1 MEYLTLA
8 MITFSKPRKI
18 TLKIF
23 TVDKNKLLVW
33 GKLIGIIGG
42 SQVIIQGVG
51 LIAGILTV
59 RLLSIKEY
67 AFFTLAN
74 TMLGALAVISDGGI
88 SSGVMSEAGKKWTDK
103 VHVGL
108 VLYTGM
114 QLRKK
119 FALIAL
125 VFTLPFLTYLL
136 LDNGAKPWQVFL
148 VLLAM
153 IPSFFATISDSLLE
167 IPLKINQDILP
178 LQKNQLFAS
187 IGRLL
192 LSITSLFFLPFSFIA
207 LLSNC
212 IPRLWA
218 NIKLRKIILPYAETR
233 NIEDQQIKATIM
245 SVVKRSMP
253 GSIYFVFSGQINI
266 WILSLIGN
274 TNGLAQI
281 GAIGRI
287 SVLFSTLSLIGSTLI
302 TPRFS
307 RLPMDTNIL
316 KKRFFEIQAIA
327 LISCMVLLALVSLM
341 PSELLYILG
350 NQYNGLEQELIINIA
365 SSLMGI
371 MVGLTFG
378 LLLSRGWV
386 IYPVVSISINIL
398 AFVFGVVLFEV
409 KTLMGVSY
417 LTLLQGTVMYV
428 QLLIFGSIKTLG
440 ASNQQTSVL

>member
-1 MEYLTLA
+1 MEIILKNFTLN
-8 MITFSKPRKI
+8 
-18 TLKIF
+18 
-23 TVDKNKLLVW
+23 KNKILDW
-33 GKLIGIIGG
+33 GKLIGFTGG
-42 SQVIIQGVG
+42 TQFLIQGIG

-74 TMLGALAVISDGGI
+74 TMLGALAVVSDGGI

-103 VHVGL
+103 EHVGK
-108 VLYTGM
+108 VLSTG
-114 QLRKK
+114 LIIRKR

-125 VFTLPFLTYLL
+125 LFTLPFLTYLL

-148 VLLAM
+148 IVLAM
-153 IPSFFATISDSLLE
+153 VPSFFATISDSLLE
-167 IPLKINQDILP
+167 IPLKINQAIMP
-178 LQKNQLFAS
+178 LQKNQMLAS

-192 LSITSLFFLPFSFIA
+192 LSFTSLFFFPFSFIA

-218 NIKLRKIILPYAETR
+218 NIKLRKIILPYAASI
-233 NIEDQQIKATIM
+233 NIEDQQIKASIM

-253 GSIYFVFSGQINI
+253 GSIYFVFSGQINV

-287 SVLFSTLSLIGSTLI
+287 SVLFSTLSLIGSTLL

-307 RLPMDTNIL
+307 RLPMDSTIL
-316 KKRFFEIQAIA
+316 KKRFFSIQ
-327 LISCMVLLALVSLM
+327 LIGLMACILLLTIVSLM
-341 PSELLYILG
+341 PTQFLYILG
-350 NQYNGLEQELIINIA
+350 NQYKGLELELIINIA

-371 MVGLTFG
+371 MVGLSFG
-378 LLLSRGWV
+378 LVLSRGWV
-386 IYPVVSISINIL
+386 IYPLVSISINIL
-398 AFVFGVVLFEV
+398 AFVIGVVLFDV
-409 KTLMGVSY
+409 RTLLGVSY
-417 LTLLQGTVMYV
+417 LTLLQGSVMYL
-428 QLLIFGSIKTLG
+428 QLLVFGIIKTWSIPTSQ
-440 ASNQQTSVL
+440 SN

>member
-1 MEYLTLA
+1 MKN
-8 MITFSKPRKI
+8 II
-18 TLKIF
+18 
-23 TVDKNKLLVW
+23 VDKNKLLVW
-33 GKLIGIIGG
+33 GKLIGVTGG

-88 SSGVMSEAGKKWTDK
+88 SSGVMSEAGKKWNNK
-103 VHVGL
+103 EYVGL
-108 VLYTGM
+108 VLSTGM
-114 QLRKK
+114 IIRKR
-119 FALIAL
+119 FSLVAL

-148 VLLAM
+148 VVLAM

-178 LQKNQLFAS
+178 LQKNQLYAS

-212 IPRLWA
+212 IPRIWA
-218 NIKLRKIILPYAETR
+218 NIKLRKIILPYAVNTT
-233 NIEDQQIKATIM
+233 IEDQQIKTTIM

-253 GSIYFVFSGQINI
+253 GSIYFVFSGQINV

-307 RLPMDTNIL
+307 RLPVDPNIL
-316 KKRFFEIQAIA
+316 KKRFFEIQAIGLMA
-327 LISCMVLLALVSLM
+327 CIALLALVSLM
-341 PSELLYILG
+341 PTELLYILG
-350 NQYNGLEQELIINIA
+350 NQYKGLEQELMINIA
-365 SSLMGI
+365 SSLIGI

-378 LLLSRGWV
+378 LVLSRGWV

-398 AFVFGVVLFEV
+398 AFVLGVVLFEV
-409 KTLMGVSY
+409 RTLMGVSY
-417 LTLLQGTVMYV
+417 LTLLQGTVMYL
-428 QLLIFGSIKTLG
+428 QLLIFGSIKTMA
-440 ASNQQTSVL
+440 ASNQQTSVH

>member
-1 MEYLTLA
+1 MQMEIILKNFTLN
-8 MITFSKPRKI
+8 
-18 TLKIF
+18 
-23 TVDKNKLLVW
+23 KNKILDW
-33 GKLIGIIGG
+33 GKLIGFTGG
-42 SQVIIQGVG
+42 TQFLIQGIG

-74 TMLGALAVISDGGI
+74 TMLGALAVVSDGGI

-103 VHVGL
+103 EHVGK
-108 VLYTGM
+108 VLSTG
-114 QLRKK
+114 LIIRKR

-125 VFTLPFLTYLL
+125 LFTLPFLTYLL

-148 VLLAM
+148 IVLAM
-153 IPSFFATISDSLLE
+153 VPSFFATISDSLLE
-167 IPLKINQDILP
+167 IPLKINQAIMP
-178 LQKNQLFAS
+178 LQKNQMLAS

-192 LSITSLFFLPFSFIA
+192 LSFTSLFFFPFSFIA

-218 NIKLRKIILPYAETR
+218 NIKLRKIILPYAASI
-233 NIEDQQIKATIM
+233 NIEDQQIKASIM

-253 GSIYFVFSGQINI
+253 GSIYFVFSGQINV

-307 RLPMDTNIL
+307 RLPMDSTIL
-316 KKRFFEIQAIA
+316 KKRFFAIQLIGLIA
-327 LISCMVLLALVSLM
+327 CIFLLTMVSLM
-341 PSELLYILG
+341 QSQFLYILV
-350 NQYNGLEQELIINIA
+350 NQYKGLELELIINIA

-371 MVGLTFG
+371 MIGLSFG
-378 LLLSRGWV
+378 LVLSRGWV
-386 IYPVVSISINIL
+386 IYPLVSISINIL
-398 AFVFGVVLFEV
+398 AFVIGVVLFDV
-409 KTLMGVSY
+409 RTLLGVSY
-417 LTLLQGTVMYV
+417 LTLLQGSVMYL
-428 QLLIFGSIKTLG
+428 QLLVFGIIKTWSIPTSQ
-440 ASNQQTSVL
+440 SN

>member
-1 MEYLTLA
+1 MEIILKNFTLN
-8 MITFSKPRKI
+8 
-18 TLKIF
+18 
-23 TVDKNKLLVW
+23 KNKILDW
-33 GKLIGIIGG
+33 GKLIGFTGG
-42 SQVIIQGVG
+42 TQFLIQGIG

-74 TMLGALAVISDGGI
+74 TMLGALAVVSDGGI

-103 VHVGL
+103 EHVGK
-108 VLYTGM
+108 VLSTG
-114 QLRKK
+114 LIIRKR

-125 VFTLPFLTYLL
+125 LFTLPFLTYLL

-148 VLLAM
+148 IVLAM
-153 IPSFFATISDSLLE
+153 VPSFFATISDSLLE
-167 IPLKINQDILP
+167 IPLKINQAIMP
-178 LQKNQLFAS
+178 LQKNQMLAS

-192 LSITSLFFLPFSFIA
+192 LSFTSLFFFPFSFIA

-218 NIKLRKIILPYAETR
+218 NIKLRKIILPYAASI
-233 NIEDQQIKATIM
+233 NIEDQQIKASIM

-253 GSIYFVFSGQINI
+253 GSIYFVFSGQINV

-307 RLPMDTNIL
+307 RLPMDSTIL
-316 KKRFFEIQAIA
+316 KKRFFSIQ
-327 LISCMVLLALVSLM
+327 LIGLMACILLLTIVSLM
-341 PSELLYILG
+341 PTQFLYILG
-350 NQYNGLEQELIINIA
+350 NQYKGLELELIINIA

-371 MVGLTFG
+371 MVGLSFG
-378 LLLSRGWV
+378 LVLSRGWV
-386 IYPVVSISINIL
+386 IYPLVSISINIL
-398 AFVFGVVLFEV
+398 AFVIGVVLFDV
-409 KTLMGVSY
+409 RTLLGVSY
-417 LTLLQGTVMYV
+417 LTLLQGSVMYL
-428 QLLIFGSIKTLG
+428 QLLVFGIIKTWSIPTSQ
-440 ASNQQTSVL
+440 SN

>member
-1 MEYLTLA
+1 MD
-8 MITFSKPRKI
+8 I
-18 TLKIF
+18 TLKNF
-23 TVDKNKLLVW
+23 TIDKNKMLLW
-33 GKLIGIIGG
+33 GKLIGVTGG
-42 SQVIIQGVG
+42 SQVIIQVLG

-103 VHVGL
+103 EHVGL
-108 VLYTGM
+108 VLSTGM
-114 QLRKK
+114 QIRKR

-148 VLLAM
+148 IVVAM
-153 IPSFFATISDSLLE
+153 VPSFFATISDSLLE
-167 IPLKINQDILP
+167 IPLKINQAITP
-178 LQKNQLFAS
+178 LQKNQMLS
-187 IGRLL
+187 SMGRLL

-218 NIKLRKIILPYAETR
+218 NIKLRKIILPFASPS

-253 GSIYFVFSGQINI
+253 GSIYFVFSGQINV
-266 WILSLIGN
+266 WILSVMGN
-274 TNGLAQI
+274 TNGLAQV

-287 SVLFSTLSLIGSTLI
+287 SVLFSTLSLIGSTLV

-307 RLPMDTNIL
+307 RLPIDSSIL

-327 LISCMVLLALVSLM
+327 LMACVVLLMMVSLI

-350 NQYNGLEQELIINIA
+350 SQYKSLEQELMINIA
-365 SSLMGI
+365 SSLVGI

-378 LLLSRGWV
+378 LVLSRGWV

-398 AFVFGVVLFEV
+398 AFVLGVVLFDV
-409 KTLMGVSY
+409 RTLMGVSC
-417 LTLLQGTVMYV
+417 LSLLQGSVMYL

-440 ASNQQTSVL
+440 R